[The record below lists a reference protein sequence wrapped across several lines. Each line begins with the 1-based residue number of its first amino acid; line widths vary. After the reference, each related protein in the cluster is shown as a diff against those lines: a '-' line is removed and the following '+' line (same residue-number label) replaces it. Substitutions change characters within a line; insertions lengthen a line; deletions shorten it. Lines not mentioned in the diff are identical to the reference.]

1 MSLDQLKVM
10 SAIERCRTAALG
22 GYVARC
28 ENAACGHTQ
37 IAYNSCRNRHCPK
50 CQGAASRR
58 WLADREAELLPVPY
72 FHVVYTLP
80 SELRDIAHQNKRV
93 VYDLLM
99 KAAAETTLAIAADPK
114 RLGARIGVTAVLH
127 TWGSALTHHPHVHM
141 IVPGGGLSLD
151 NARWVASRSNF
162 LVHVNV
168 LARLF
173 RGKMLAMLMDAHD
186 SGQLKFFNTHA
197 GLAEKRTFKHFI
209 AALRRI
215 HWIVH
220 CKAPFAGP
228 EQVLRYLSR
237 YTHRVAISNRRL
249 VAADNTSIA
258 FRCKDYRIN
267 GPGRWKTMRLHPH
280 EFIRRFL
287 MHVLPKGFH
296 RIRHYGL
303 FANANRAENI
313 ATARTLLHIVPP
325 ADPQEQP
332 DITPDALRV
341 LPCPCPRCGARMI
354 VIEVFARGCEPRWR
368 PMSSRIDTS

>member
-1 MSLDQLKVM
+1 M
-10 SAIERCRTAALG
+10 LG
-22 GYVARC
+22 LRC
-28 ENAACGHTQ
+28 ETTFNKFSRRTRRRTTTCPEPSSPARLQRFFPRSIPRILIC
-37 IAYNSCRNRHCPK
+37 IASTLSSCCIGSLKLPDRRGGPFHNSCRNRHCPK
-50 CQGAASRR
+50 CRGAASRR
-58 WLADREAELLPVPY
+58 WLADREAELLPVAY

-80 SELRDIAHQNKRV
+80 SELRDIAYHNKRV
-93 VYDLLM
+93 VYHLLM

-168 LARLF
+168 LALF

-186 SGQLKFFNTHA
+186 SGQLTFFNTHA
-197 GLAEKRTFKHFI
+197 ELAKKTTFKRFI

-215 HWIVH
+215 HWVVH

-258 FRCKDYRIN
+258 FRWKDYRIN
-267 GPGRWKTMRLHPH
+267 GPGRWKTMRLH
-280 EFIRRFL
+280 
-287 MHVLPKGFH
+287 
-296 RIRHYGL
+296 
-303 FANANRAENI
+303 
-313 ATARTLLHIVPP
+313 
-325 ADPQEQP
+325 
-332 DITPDALRV
+332 
-341 LPCPCPRCGARMI
+341 
-354 VIEVFARGCEPRWR
+354 
-368 PMSSRIDTS
+368 